1 MSGYVRGSQQQPSS
15 SRVTEQVKTS
25 FLEALARRGTVKAAC
40 EEVGITRYEAKKERA
55 ADPIFD
61 RLWSEAIEEI
71 ADLLESEAMRRAV
84 TGYETRTVVRRREKK
99 ETRKDDGEVSGAV
112 SGETEGEVEQVSQ
125 RFSEGLLILLLKAN
139 RPDKFGGRAT
149 MTDANFGN
157 EIAAD
162 RDPPLIDRGQVA

>member
-1 MSGYVRGSQQQPSS
+1 M
-15 SRVTEQVKTS
+15 TEQVKGF

-84 TGYETRTVVRRREKK
+84 TGYETRTVTRRREKK
-99 ETRKDDGEVSGAV
+99 ETKKEDSEGSGAV
-112 SGETEGEVEQVSQ
+112 SGETEGEMEQVSQ
-125 RFSEGLLILLLKAN
+125 KFSEGLLILLLKAN
-139 RPDKFGGRAT
+139 RPDKFGGRVVAA
-149 MTDANFGN
+149 DANISDD
-157 EIAAD
+157 IARD
-162 RDPPLIDRGQVA
+162 RDPPLIERGQIA